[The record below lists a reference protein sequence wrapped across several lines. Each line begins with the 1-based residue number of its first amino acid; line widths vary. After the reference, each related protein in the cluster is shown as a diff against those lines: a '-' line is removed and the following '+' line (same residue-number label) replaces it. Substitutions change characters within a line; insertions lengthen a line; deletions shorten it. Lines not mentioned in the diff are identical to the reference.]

1 MHSAAMVGRSRESG
15 APIYVR
21 WITAI
26 WQGKVQRV
34 IAELAVRSAEL
45 GSLVLTLEKLDV
57 RAGLIARLGRLA
69 AQSEG
74 FVVALKPGHSG
85 VTVHSPYR

>member
-1 MHSAAMVGRSRESG
+1 M
-15 APIYVR
+15 
-21 WITAI
+21 
-26 WQGKVQRV
+26 
-34 IAELAVRSAEL
+34 
-45 GSLVLTLEKLDV
+45 LTLEKLDV

-85 VTVHSPYR
+85 GAKGPWFQDQRRTQQGT